1 MIETRRLRPL
11 PKMHQAHDSSLGV
24 AIPKTPLR
32 AVDFSQR
39 MAANPTVD
47 NSVYALCDLFEIRE
61 SHRDVEP
68 IQNMVSMWRNLLLNG
83 PQTGITVGKN
93 CNRCGFVGSEM
104 LQRKADRAHG
114 NRTTVAYESKARSM
128 AVAIQRLAGN
138 DLEVSFRSLVSIS
151 YVSTIEADY

>member
-1 MIETRRLRPL
+1 
-11 PKMHQAHDSSLGV
+11 V

-39 MAANPTVD
+39 MAANPTID

-68 IQNMVSMWRNLLLNG
+68 IQNMVCMWRNLLLNG
-83 PQTGITVGKN
+83 PQTGIAVGKN
-93 CNRCGFVGSEM
+93 CNRSGFVGSEM

-114 NRTTVAYESKARSM
+114 LRTELVPQ
-128 AVAIQRLAGN
+128 IQTR
-138 DLEVSFRSLVSIS
+138 V
-151 YVSTIEADY
+151 